1 MAVAVLTDTGVDGD
15 ALDDVF
21 YVQGVEKSKIYLQKH
36 PGAEVFLF
44 LPEADRQWKM
54 VHLK

>member
-1 MAVAVLTDTGVDGD
+1 VAEDGD

-21 YVQGVEKSKIYLQKH
+21 YVLGVDKSKLYLQKH

-44 LPEADRQWKM
+44 LPEADKNWKT
-54 VHLK
+54 VPLK